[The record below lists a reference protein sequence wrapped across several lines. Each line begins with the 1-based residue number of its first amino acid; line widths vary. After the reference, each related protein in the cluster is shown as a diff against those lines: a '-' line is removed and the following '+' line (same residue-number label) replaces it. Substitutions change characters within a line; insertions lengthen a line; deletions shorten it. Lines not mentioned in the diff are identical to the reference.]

1 MRWARRPS
9 WSLTTSRRRSS
20 SWTTCI
26 TCRTAAS
33 SRTAHRIRCAMRVS
47 RWCDSSCMASRMV
60 RSRSNTRLASSR
72 RISSSVTDDCPIR
85 MINVRGIGH
94 HAVDSV
100 WRLGYASRFFALT
113 IASSGASFRRLRLLI
128 RELYFTGVL
137 SLIIILVSGLF
148 VGMVLGLQGYH
159 TLQTYGSESALG
171 VLVALSLVREL
182 GPVVSALL
190 FASRAGSAMTAE
202 IGLMKATEQLAAMEI
217 MAVDPIARV
226 VAPRFWAGVIS
237 MPLLAAMFSA
247 MGVYGGYLI
256 GVVVIGVDEG
266 SFWSQ
271 MQSAVDF
278 REDIVNG
285 VIKSVVFGIAVTWIA
300 LFEGY
305 DAPPTAEGVSGATTR
320 TVVTSS
326 LAILGLDFILTAFM
340 FRGA

>member
-1 MRWARRPS
+1 MFERGA
-9 WSLTTSRRRSS
+9 
-20 SWTTCI
+20 I
-26 TCRTAAS
+26 
-33 SRTAHRIRCAMRVS
+33 
-47 RWCDSSCMASRMV
+47 
-60 RSRSNTRLASSR
+60 
-72 RISSSVTDDCPIR
+72 
-85 MINVRGIGH
+85 INVRTVGH
-94 HAVDSV
+94 NAIDSV
-100 WRLGYASRFFALT
+100 LRLGYATRFIALT
-113 IASSGASFRRLRLLI
+113 MLHSGTSFRRPWLI
-128 RELYFTGVL
+128 VRELYFTGVL

-148 VGMVLGLQGYH
+148 VGMVLGFQGYQ
-159 TLQTYGSESALG
+159 TLKTYGSESALG

-202 IGLMKATEQLAAMEI
+202 IGLMKTTEQLSAMEM

-237 MPLLAAMFSA
+237 MPLLAALFSA

-256 GVVVIGVDEG
+256 GVVLIGVDEG

-278 REDIVNG
+278 REDVVNG
-285 VIKSVVFGIAVTWIA
+285 VIKSCVFGVAVTWIA

-340 FRGA
+340 FRGV